1 MRNSSLAAL
10 VASFLTLGVTPAAAQ
25 TFVKGNPNNKVVS
38 IPLDAS
44 MAGSKIVVAV
54 VGKTADHTNLSVALE
69 GPAGVE
75 VSVKSMTI
83 RNAGAISSVY
93 NKFGTRTKVYGQFGA
108 TAQGAA
114 VRRAAESD
122 RDPNCGCRT
131 EVEIS
136 TLLSIIPG
144 FTRQQ
149 LCSSYPPAVSCDN
162 NGPGGGGSTGGGGGS
177 LPGGGQSGYI
187 SAFIESNR
195 CLAGGKPAAAI
206 ELDLARV
213 DASNLTGVLKVKTSL
228 TKFGGNMRAAI
239 KPKSDGGIFPGQALL
254 LAGPVGGTDAGV
266 RLAKFRGERR
276 TSLQELA
283 TPSQGGFI
291 FYRGNSYWRRPIS
304 KYLSGGRGTFYISG
318 QGAGYPLCVRLSR
331 VRQNLNGYRN

>member
-1 MRNSSLAAL
+1 MHLPSVSVLLAAL
-10 VASFLTLGVTPAAAQ
+10 LVAGVTPAAAQ
-25 TFVKGNPNNKVVS
+25 TFVQGSSNNKVIS

-44 MAGSKIVVAV
+44 MAGQKVVVTV

-75 VSVKSMTI
+75 VSVKSMTV
-83 RNAGAISSVY
+83 RNAAAVSSTY
-93 NKFGTRTKVYGQFGA
+93 ARFGIPTKVYGRFSA
-108 TAQGAA
+108 TQQGAA
-114 VRRAAESD
+114 IRRAAESD

-131 EVEIS
+131 EAEIS

-144 FTRQQ
+144 FSRQL

-162 NGPGGGGSTGGGGGS
+162 NGTGGGGTN
-177 LPGGGQSGYI
+177 GGGGGVPPTGASGSV

-213 DASNLTGVLKVKTSL
+213 DVANLTGALKVKTSL

-266 RLAKFRGERR
+266 RLAKFSGARR
-276 TSLQELA
+276 TSLQTLA

-304 KYLSGGRGTFYISG
+304 KYLSGGRGTFYVSG